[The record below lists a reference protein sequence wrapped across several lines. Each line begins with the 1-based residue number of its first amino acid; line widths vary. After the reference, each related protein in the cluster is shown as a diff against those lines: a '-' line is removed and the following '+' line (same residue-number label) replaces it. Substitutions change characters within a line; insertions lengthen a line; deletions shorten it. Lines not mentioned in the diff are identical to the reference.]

1 MKAFIVLALLSVVVV
16 FGAEEK
22 EKEKAA
28 VDTDRPKTFKRL
40 IPADVLRDFP
50 GMCFAST
57 KCATVEPGKT
67 WELFPFCGRSTC
79 VVSEDKPPRLLELVE
94 DCGPLPL
101 ANDKCKLDEEKT
113 NKTAP
118 FPACCPEFKCEEG
131 AKLEYPEIPTVAPVP
146 EDSAEVKSTTAKS
159 A

>member
-1 MKAFIVLALLSVVVV
+1 MKYLVV
-16 FGAEEK
+16 FAIFALAFAAEEK
-22 EKEKAA
+22 KEDDKK
-28 VDTDRPKTFKRL
+28 DKRIFQRL

-57 KCATVEPGKT
+57 RCATVEPGNS
-67 WELFPFCGRSTC
+67 WDLAPFCGRSSC
-79 VVSEDKPPRLLELVE
+79 VVSQDQPPRLLELVE

-101 ANDKCKLDEEKT
+101 ANPKCQLDTEKT

-118 FPACCPEFKCEEG
+118 FPGCCPIFKCEDG
-131 AKLEYPEIPTVAPVP
+131 VKLEYPEIPAA
-146 EDSAEVKSTTAKS
+146 SAEGEKPEVAKKEEEKPK